1 MGVKR
6 ATPVEAQE
14 GARGA
19 RSCRAGLGGSRRTAA
34 QVEVTRGRRAGRGG
48 GERSGLCVTGE
59 KEGVS
64 GISGY
69 PGGLGVYTWSGGSP
83 RCCMRTPWD
92 LWGQCRAGGRCF
104 PGSAGLSVQEAV
116 KPVTGGDRGAVET
129 GLCFAEAP
137 EFLSGERSR
146 CQGPGGSGLRMVGAG
161 KVRIGD
167 VGQKR
172 CETRGNAKAP
182 AWLSAEPQTEGVWTG
197 SVTQKTPSPHP
208 SCLTLTHTWCYLWR
222 PQILPRPAERQLAAS
237 LPKSC
242 PSQAWKPSD
251 LTKLHGLPT
260 NQQGDVPPPPSRNQA
275 WRFMLERLPD
285 VLHSLMQTVT
295 TVSPL

>member
-1 MGVKR
+1 
-6 ATPVEAQE
+6 
-14 GARGA
+14 
-19 RSCRAGLGGSRRTAA
+19 
-34 QVEVTRGRRAGRGG
+34 
-48 GERSGLCVTGE
+48 
-59 KEGVS
+59 
-64 GISGY
+64 
-69 PGGLGVYTWSGGSP
+69 
-83 RCCMRTPWD
+83 
-92 LWGQCRAGGRCF
+92 
-104 PGSAGLSVQEAV
+104 
-116 KPVTGGDRGAVET
+116 
-129 GLCFAEAP
+129 
-137 EFLSGERSR
+137 
-146 CQGPGGSGLRMVGAG
+146 MVGAG

-275 WRFMLERLPD
+275 WRFMLERLPTSCTASPSPHANCNHGQPPVRPPARQQLKGVGLYRLTD
-285 VLHSLMQTVT
+285 LNPVGGKLFLSAKAVLSAHFLKTILTFPSLK
-295 TVSPL
+295 L